1 MLAGP
6 RSLLFQA
13 GFGVAT
19 AVFALL
25 VLAAWPLPA
34 GARDALARAWCRAI
48 LAWLRLTCGIRH
60 GVTGA
65 AQLPDGPA
73 VILAHHESA
82 WETIAFRALF
92 RLPLSWVIK
101 RSLFRIPFYGW
112 ALRALGEIGIDRAAG
127 RQALRQ
133 IETEGSRRLRAGRWV
148 VVFPEGTRMAP
159 GEIGRFGQGGARL
172 ACAAGV
178 PVVPVAVDSGRCWP
192 RAGWRRH
199 AGVIRVAVGPAIE
212 TGGRS
217 SAEVTQAARAWIVA
231 NHPAPAWG
239 GGHVAPPADGRA
251 PDAAPEAL
259 PGERSGSPESAPRR
273 TLT

>member
-1 MLAGP
+1 MLVAA
-6 RSLLFQA
+6 RSALFQA
-13 GFGVAT
+13 GLGVAT

-34 GARDALARAWCRAI
+34 GARDALARGWCRAV

-60 GVTGA
+60 EVSGREH
-65 AQLPDGPA
+65 LPAGPA
-73 VILAHHESA
+73 VLLAHHESA

-92 RLPLSWVIK
+92 RVPLSWVIK

-112 ALRALGEIGIDRAAG
+112 ALLALGEIGIDRAAG

-133 IETEGSRRLRAGRWV
+133 VETEGGRRLGAGRSV
-148 VVFPEGTRMAP
+148 VVFPEGTRMPP

-192 RAGWRRH
+192 RTGWRRYP
-199 AGVIRVAVGPAIE
+199 GVVRVAVGPPIE
-212 TGGRS
+212 TAGRS
-217 SAEVTQAARAWIVA
+217 SAEVNEAARAWIVA
-231 NHPAPAWG
+231 HHPAPAWG
-239 GGHVAPPADGRA
+239 GAYAG
-251 PDAAPEAL
+251 PEAA
-259 PGERSGSPESAPRR
+259 GDER
-273 TLT
+273 